1 MKLAKPAMVSVADK
15 VLIGVVLVVAH
26 SRESHTVRTR
36 NGLFLREAIIKRGLD
51 RYAVPAALKR
61 MMDKFRQKTPNYWS
75 NEQYSEM
82 FEFDG
87 ENDE

>member
-1 MKLAKPAMVSVADK
+1 MAEVGKLADPGLNNVRNWDYVM
-15 VLIGVVLVVAH
+15 L
-26 SRESHTVRTR
+26 SRVRTR
-36 NGLFLREAIIKRGLD
+36 NGLFLREAISKRGLD
-51 RYAVPAALKR
+51 RYAVPPALQR

-82 FEFDG
+82 FEFGG